1 MSVIDCPVCGRPVN
15 AEAIRCPECGGNPRL
30 PAARARAEVAAR
42 YGVGQVAPKPP
53 LPGWS
58 RRRRILAAIPG
69 LIIPLSFAG
78 VGVAAFVSGWH
89 FYFSL
94 PAAQRADGDPFPADA
109 GMWLGVA
116 LVVVALLLAA
126 LAVGAAL
133 ARRLNVGWGVTLL
146 IASLGIMG
154 LAIWTA
160 VSVPLGWWSMC
171 AVPFAYV
178 PALIVVRLLWQS
190 SGRHGGPERRLP
202 NKHFELTR
210 SRLGQS

>member
-1 MSVIDCPVCGRPVN
+1 MSVIDCPLCGRPVN

-30 PAARARAEVAAR
+30 PAAEALAEVAAR
-42 YGVGQVAPKPP
+42 YGVSQVAPKPP

-69 LIIPLSFAG
+69 LILPLSFAG
-78 VGVAAFVSGWH
+78 VGVAVFVLGWR

-94 PAAQRADGDPFPADA
+94 PAAQRADGDPISPDA
-109 GMWLGVA
+109 GMWLGIVLVLVA
-116 LVVVALLLAA
+116 VFLAA

-133 ARRLNVGWGVTLL
+133 PRRLGVSWGVTLL
-146 IASLGIMG
+146 IASRGTLG
-154 LAIWTA
+154 LAAWAA

-178 PALIVVRLLWQS
+178 PTLIVVRLFWQS
-190 SGRHGGPERRLP
+190 SGQHGSP
-202 NKHFELTR
+202 
-210 SRLGQS
+210 